1 MARGPEFC
9 LAAYPFSLL
18 RYQHTLQGQ
27 PMAEGIVCAIS
38 LNLTHFLFESLPPI
52 FIILTLL
59 IPWPAFSFWKGQ
71 HWVGGGGCIRRCWR
85 EGRRK
90 GGQHRGTRTQVCFSE
105 GAFPRS
111 KIKGNTN
118 RSEDKWE
125 LTSHVCLVF
134 IVQRSPL
141 SEEP

>member
-1 MARGPEFC
+1 VSSHLSSDLFVLPFILLLGKAPSEKQTCTGASV
-9 LAAYPFSLL
+9 LASL
-18 RYQHTLQGQ
+18 
-27 PMAEGIVCAIS
+27 
-38 LNLTHFLFESLPPI
+38 LFESLPPI

-71 HWVGGGGCIRRCWR
+71 QWVGGGGCIRRCWR